1 MKKFFM
7 NPFAKIGMKGHNI
20 CRMITFALLAFTLG
34 ACSDDDDD
42 ITIEFPQQ
50 QELTCNAGE
59 TADLTFKATTDW
71 QLTSSATWCKF
82 LVNDV
87 EEFATSGAAGEQSIT
102 IKAGTEAFGHE
113 ISTANITMTM
123 GDRKAVIAKVSRS
136 AKGYELK
143 IYNEEG
149 KELNS
154 LEVGYDKFSKFVV
167 KANFR
172 FAATNRPNWVELEG
186 GSMVGSADN
195 ATTGGLRI
203 VQNGI
208 AEKYPVTVEDK
219 QMIEFADEN
228 GKASFKF
235 PLTFKGMDE
244 EEILVTGVNEN
255 PYDWTVSLDGKTFIQ
270 ESTGGLTGETAKTT
284 YKYRLPFTIKA
295 LNDDFEIL
303 YLEKY
308 TLEGATLYKS
318 STAGEVDW
326 MSFDYKTSTLSV
338 SASYV
343 EEREGL
349 VFALP
354 RTVYDRVAEDIWSS
368 EFFEFDMET
377 STKDIAY
384 KFLQNNLLIDFV
396 QKDKKEE
403 TGPSSEI
410 KARVTYKSTDPMNP
424 SIKEAELTKVTEPGI
439 VQDYGTETDIYSVDM
454 SLGESFDIDPMI
466 DEEWFFQAF
475 IGDME
480 VTDKLLR
487 EEGGKTVNVWFS
499 DEPDGIQLK
508 PGQRLDVIFKLSD
521 SWMNERVIIFQ

>member
-7 NPFAKIGMKGHNI
+7 NPFAKVGVKGHNI
-20 CRMITFALLAFTLG
+20 CRMITFALFAFALG
-34 ACSDDDDD
+34 ACSDDEENV
-42 ITIEFPQQ
+42 TVEFPQQ

-59 TADLTFKATTDW
+59 TTNLTFKASTDW
-71 QLTSSATWCKF
+71 QLTSSAIWCKF

-87 EEFATSGAAGEQSIT
+87 EEFATSGAAGEQTIA
-102 IKAGTEAFGHE
+102 IKAGEEAYGHD
-113 ISTANITMTM
+113 ISTANITLAM
-123 GDRKAVIAKVSRS
+123 GNRKAVIAKVTRS

-143 IYNEEG
+143 VYDKDG
-149 KELNS
+149 KEIKEI
-154 LEVGYDKFSKFVV
+154 EVGYDEFSTFTV
-167 KANFR
+167 KANFP
-172 FAATNRPNWVELEG
+172 FAATNRPSWVELEG

-208 AEKYPVTVEDK
+208 AEKYPVTVDDK

-235 PLTFKGMDE
+235 PLTFKGMNE

-270 ESTGGLTGETAKTT
+270 ETTSGLTGDASKTT

-295 LNDDFEIL
+295 LNDDYEII

-308 TLEGATLYKS
+308 KEEGATFYKS
-318 STAGEVDW
+318 STTGEVYW
-326 MSFDYKTSTLSV
+326 MNFDPMTSTLSV
-338 SASYV
+338 SASDV

-354 RTVYDRVAEDIWSS
+354 RKVYDRVAEDIYSS

-377 STKDIAY
+377 MTKDIAY

-396 QKDKKEE
+396 QKEKKEV
-403 TGPSSEI
+403 GPSDEV
-410 KARVTYKSTDPMNP
+410 KLRVSYRSTDPLNP
-424 SIKEAELTKVTEPGI
+424 VYKEAELTKVTEPGI
-439 VQDYGTETDIYSVDM
+439 VQDYGSETDIYSVDK

-466 DEEWFFQAF
+466 EEEWFFQAF
-475 IGDME
+475 IGEME
-480 VTDKLLR
+480 VTDKLKR
-487 EEGGKTVNVWFS
+487 EEDSKTVNVWFS
-499 DEPDGIQLK
+499 DDPEGIQLK
-508 PGQRLDVIFKLSD
+508 PGQRLDIIFKLKENR
-521 SWMNERVIIFQ
+521 MNKKVVIFQ